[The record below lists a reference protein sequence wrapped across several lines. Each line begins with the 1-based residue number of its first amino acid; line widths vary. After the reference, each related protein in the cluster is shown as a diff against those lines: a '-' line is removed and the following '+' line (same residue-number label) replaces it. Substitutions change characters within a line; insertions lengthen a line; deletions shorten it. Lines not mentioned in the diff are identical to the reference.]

1 MYKRQRL
8 HAAATHPKY
17 PHRSRPRV
25 ARTTRAATRL
35 APPTS
40 TTDDGIEARN
50 LRLVVVVAG
59 ARARVAN
66 GADDVAREA
75 TRARVKH
82 GRHAMDA
89 ARKAGPGDAMALL
102 RRKRCAWQCFSHA
115 LRVMMHFF

>member
-1 MYKRQRL
+1 
-8 HAAATHPKY
+8 
-17 PHRSRPRV
+17 
-25 ARTTRAATRL
+25 
-35 APPTS
+35 
-40 TTDDGIEARN
+40 
-50 LRLVVVVAG
+50 
-59 ARARVAN
+59 
-66 GADDVAREA
+66 VAREA